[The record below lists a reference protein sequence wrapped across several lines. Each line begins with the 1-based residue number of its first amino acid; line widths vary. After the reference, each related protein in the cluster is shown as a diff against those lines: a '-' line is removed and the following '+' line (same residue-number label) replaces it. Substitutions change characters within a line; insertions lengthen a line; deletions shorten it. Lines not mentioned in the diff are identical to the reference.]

1 MSDFILEMKSICKS
15 FGSVVAL
22 DNVNLKVK
30 RGTIH
35 ALVGENG
42 AGKSTLMNIL
52 SGVYPFGTYSGD
64 IVYDNEI
71 CKLNSLKESEAKG
84 IVIIHQELSLLPN
97 LSVAENLFLGN
108 EFTNF
113 GKIDWN
119 TTFLKAREALV
130 FVGLDI
136 DPSQKVGKF
145 GTGVQQLIE
154 IAKAFTKKAKLLIL
168 DEPTSSLTDN
178 DAMKLLNLLKV
189 FRKQGMTSI
198 IISHKLNEIS
208 YVADELTVIRDGCT
222 VETID
227 NSNHSIDEA
236 RIIKS
241 MAGREI
247 LDVYPK
253 RPEYKGGEV
262 ILEAKA
268 WNVCHFQQKNRKVVC
283 DAAFNLK
290 KGEVLGFAGLQG
302 AGRTE
307 LALSIFGRS
316 YEGQTTGQL
325 LLKGEQVDLN
335 DARAAI
341 DRGIIYLTEDRK
353 ANGLLLKAPIYFN
366 LTLASLN
373 KISKKGILSEILE
386 RQAIYKYRDEMS
398 IKTSS
403 MGNRIDT
410 LSGGNQQK
418 VLLSRCLF
426 SDPEILILD
435 EPTRGVD
442 VEAKHDIYLLINKL
456 IENGLSVILISS
468 DMSEIIGMCDR
479 VYVMSEGHV
488 TGEVCGNEIS
498 QENLMKKMLQCVD
511 NGDK

>member
-1 MSDFILEMKSICKS
+1 MSDFILEMKSIYKS

-22 DNVNLKVK
+22 DDVNLRVK
-30 RGTIH
+30 QGTIH
-35 ALVGENG
+35 AIVGENG

-64 IVYDNEI
+64 IIYNNEI
-71 CKLNSLKESEAKG
+71 CRLSNLKESEAKG

-97 LSVAENLFLGN
+97 LSAAENLFLGN
-108 EFTNF
+108 EITKF
-113 GKIDWN
+113 GIIDWN
-119 TTFLKAREALV
+119 TTYSKARKALDL
-130 FVGLDI
+130 VGLNI
-136 DPSQKVGKF
+136 DPARKVGEF

-154 IAKAFTKKAKLLIL
+154 IAKAFTKNAKLLIL

-178 DAMKLLNLLKV
+178 DAKKLLDLLIEFK
-189 FRKQGMTSI
+189 KQGMTSI

-208 YVADELTVIRDGCT
+208 YVADELTVIRDGHT

-253 RPEYKGGEV
+253 RPAYKGGEV
-262 ILEAKA
+262 ILEVKN
-268 WNVCHFQQKNRKVVC
+268 WNVSHFQQQNRKVVA
-283 DAAFNLK
+283 DASFHLK

-316 YEGQTTGQL
+316 YDGKTSGQL
-325 LLKGEQVDLN
+325 FIKGEKVELP
-335 DARAAI
+335 DARTAI
-341 DRGIIYLTEDRK
+341 DNGIIYLTEDRK

-366 LTLASLN
+366 LTLASME
-373 KISKKGILSEILE
+373 KISRKGILSEILE
-386 RQAIYKYRDEMS
+386 RKAIYKYRDEMG

-426 SDPEILILD
+426 SDPDILILD

-479 VYVMSEGHV
+479 VYVMSEGHIS
-488 TGEVCGNEIS
+488 GEVCGSEIT
-498 QENLMKKMLQCVD
+498 QENLMKKMLQRVD
-511 NGDK
+511 NGE